1 MYYNT
6 VRMQCNSDV
15 SREDGVTTATDSPRA
30 TCRVAACQHV
40 SQCVVYCTD
49 LIIITM

>member
-6 VRMQCNSDV
+6 VLTQCNGDV
-15 SREDGVTTATDSPRA
+15 SREDGVTTATDWPRA
-30 TCRVAACQHV
+30 TCRVAAYV